1 MKLITL
7 KDLKPYQTQA
17 AGSLA
22 AMIQEFPSER
32 ITAWYSQIDGKP
44 LPLLCRLR
52 AITGAG
58 KTPILAVTADQ
69 LGNAIILWT
78 TNRGSVI
85 AQTKANLSS
94 GGKYADLL
102 PDGTDVYD
110 LSEMGPSDWTEAM
123 SAETGL
129 TILLATVASF
139 NQDGDKLKIHQELPG
154 DTTHWKML
162 GGIGP
167 ESRTRPLYVFYD
179 EGHGATANQFRR
191 LRELGPKAF
200 LLASAS
206 PLPDEFNDMIPGTTP
221 EEKSKS
227 LEIRTVPVPTQE
239 VVAAGLL
246 KTRLYLVDCN
256 IAQSDAVAEANLRWQ
271 ILAEKFA
278 KENGEIPVAC
288 FIVNGTERGVDI
300 WEDLVGLGVPPNRIA
315 VHLNSAEAV
324 MVERRGMTNG
334 LIDTYKAKKA
344 PEDLKAEGYTHLIWN
359 LTLREGWDEPMA
371 YVAYLDDKGRST
383 NDMVQKIGR
392 FVRQPEAKPFDD
404 PDLNSAYFY
413 FNVSDQEFETLLR
426 DMQKEMTIDG
436 YEIIAVG
443 KGERPKT
450 SRLVEVK
457 IEKTIPAFDVSFGD
471 NIKRVDA
478 ILLDDLMSYVPT
490 DLQADGNVTTRV
502 VDTKNLVEEEA
513 LRTSERRDN
522 NASISVFS
530 FLISKLT
537 SWDKRF
543 VGRYN
548 SKISEEAVMRQR
560 LQFGSKAISHM
571 AKHVATVRDNLNSIF
586 RLVWKGRHGGTYTIK
601 PFNLVSPD
609 ITNVSPLLRDKYR
622 VRSYKNA
629 VHAEYNGLNAFE
641 VQVAEALDAT
651 GLTWCRNPSQTG
663 YNIPIAE
670 FGAETE
676 NFYPDFLLWTEKE
689 IWAIDPKGNHL
700 KEAAAQNKLLD
711 LTGIS
716 GVSIPVRVALI
727 LEGSCTLT
735 AQGTWVND
743 KKAAGFTLVRRIGAT
758 VKTKSSLSLTDLIES
773 LIEN

>member
-1 MKLITL
+1 MKPITL

-17 AGSLA
+17 ADALA
-22 AMIQEFPSER
+22 GMIQEYPSDRLKKKYDTE
-32 ITAWYSQIDGKP
+32 TGEL

-58 KTPILAVTADQ
+58 KTPILALTAKQ
-69 LGNAIILWT
+69 MGNAVILWT
-78 TNRGSVI
+78 TNRGAII

-94 GGKYADLL
+94 GGKYAGLL
-102 PDGTDVYD
+102 PEGTDVHD
-110 LSEMGPSDWTEAM
+110 LSEMGPEDWTETMGAT
-123 SAETGL
+123 TGL

-139 NQDGDKLKIHQELPG
+139 NQDSDKLNIHKDRNG
-154 DTTHWKML
+154 TTHWKML

-167 ESRTRPLYVFYD
+167 DSRTRPLYVFYD

-191 LRELGPKAF
+191 LRELKPKAF

-206 PLPDEFNDMIPGTTP
+206 PLPDEFNDMLPGETP
-221 EEKSKS
+221 DAKSAS
-227 LEIRTVPVPTQE
+227 LELRTVPVPTQE

-256 IAQSDAVAEANLRWQ
+256 IAQSDAVAEANQRWQ
-271 ILAEKFA
+271 GLAEKFA
-278 KENGEIPVAC
+278 AERGEIPIAC

-300 WEDLVGLGVPPNRIA
+300 WEDLVKLGVPPARIA
-315 VHLNSAEAV
+315 VHLNGAEDV
-324 MVERRGMTNG
+324 MKERRGMTNG
-334 LIDTYKAKKA
+334 LIDTYKGKKA

-426 DMQKEMTIDG
+426 DMQKEMTVDG
-436 YEIIAVG
+436 YEVIAV
-443 KGERPKT
+443 KNAERPKT
-450 SRLVEVK
+450 SRLVEPK
-457 IEKTIPAFDVSFGD
+457 LEKTLPAFDVNFGD
-471 NIKRVDA
+471 NIKRVDS
-478 ILLDDLMSYVPT
+478 ILLDDIVPYSPEF
-490 DLQADGNVTTRV
+490 LQADGAVITRV

-522 NASISVFS
+522 NASVTVFN
-530 FLISKLT
+530 FLINKLT

-543 VGRYN
+543 EGRYN

-560 LQFGSKAISHM
+560 LQFGSKAILDM
-571 AKHVATVRDNLNSIF
+571 AKRVSTVRDNLNAIF
-586 RLVWKGRHGGTYTIK
+586 RLAWKGRHGGTYTIK

-609 ITNVSPLLRDKYR
+609 ITNVSELLRDKYR
-622 VRSYKNA
+622 VRSYNNA

-651 GLTWCRNPSQTG
+651 GRTWCRNPSQTG
-663 YNIPIAE
+663 YGIPIAE
-670 FGAETE
+670 FGTETE
-676 NFYPDFLLWTEKE
+676 NFYPDFLLWTDKE

-700 KEAAAQNKLLD
+700 KEGAAQNKLFD
-711 LTGIS
+711 VTGVT
-716 GVSIPVRVALI
+716 GVSTPVRVALI
-727 LEGSCTLT
+727 LQGSCTLT
-735 AQGTWVND
+735 TQGVWVSD
-743 KKAAGFTLVRRIGAT
+743 KKAAGFTLVRRIGAA
-758 VKTKSSLSLTDLIES
+758 VKTKPSMNLTDLIES
-773 LIEN
+773 FLEN